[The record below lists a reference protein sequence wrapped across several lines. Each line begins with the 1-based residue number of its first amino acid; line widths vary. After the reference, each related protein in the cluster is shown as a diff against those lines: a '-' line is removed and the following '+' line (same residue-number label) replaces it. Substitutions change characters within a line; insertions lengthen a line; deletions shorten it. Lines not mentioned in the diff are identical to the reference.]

1 MNAAFPPGPPGVPPV
16 NGICD
21 TVTFVQYNVCHTIH
35 SDISTTTKVSL
46 CLLGLAAAD
55 FSFTLMLK
63 IETWRLT
70 ILTNFLCG
78 DKTLCNI
85 HQPGYTRL
93 VYIGSIATVN
103 YIWTGITYGWNCP
116 GRIFSPNIV
125 TFFATLTPVFKH
137 FLHWFYCF
145 YYFYGSITC
154 AAVGKTKFLT
164 RHLR

>member
-1 MNAAFPPGPPGVPPV
+1 MKLVFKSHNHLLLFWRGPWVFWSLPTARYECCLPSGPPGVPPV

-103 YIWTGITYGWNCP
+103 YRWTGITYGDM
-116 GRIFSPNIV
+116 
-125 TFFATLTPVFKH
+125 
-137 FLHWFYCF
+137 
-145 YYFYGSITC
+145 
-154 AAVGKTKFLT
+154 KFILWIMNSNT
-164 RHLR
+164 V